1 MQCPG
6 DVGRLHYRRP
16 GNLWNFW
23 TVNYSCLIDLSDDVH
38 HHVRCACMYVRTE
51 YTHTYIYHN
60 MYSFTWFYNILHASL
75 SIFYIHILYVIHN
88 KYRSSAPASAAGLGA
103 KHCTPSQRC
112 RWWHQ
117 LLGIS
122 VFFCGKSSG
131 YFMGIYIYICIYVF
145 IHMKLYTVCIY
156 VLWNDYLMY
165 LMFLWD

>member
-51 YTHTYIYHN
+51 YTHTQIYIYIMTCIALHD
-60 MYSFTWFYNILHASL
+60 FTIFYTYLSL
-75 SIFYIHILYVIHN
+75 YIFYIHLLYVIHN
-88 KYRSSAPASAAGLGA
+88 KYRSSAPASAVGLGA

-122 VFFCGKSSG
+122 VFFWEI
-131 YFMGIYIYICIYVF
+131 MGIFYGNIYICIYVLC
-145 IHMKLYTVCIY
+145 IWLCIY
-156 VLWNDYLMY
+156 VYMY
-165 LMFLWD
+165 YEMII

>member
-1 MQCPG
+1 ML
-6 DVGRLHYRRP
+6 DVCTIEDLVICGTFELLTIHV
-16 GNLWNFW
+16 W
-23 TVNYSCLIDLSDDVH
+23 LIWAMTCIITLDVH
-38 HHVRCACMYVRTE
+38 ACMSERN
-51 YTHTYIYHN
+51 THTHIYIYHN